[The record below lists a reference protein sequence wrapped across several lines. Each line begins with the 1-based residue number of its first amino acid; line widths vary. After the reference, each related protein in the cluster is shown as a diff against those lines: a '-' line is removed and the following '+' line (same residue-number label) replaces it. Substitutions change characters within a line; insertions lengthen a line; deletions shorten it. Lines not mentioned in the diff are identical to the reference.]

1 MAGKSDSMKK
11 AVLVGVNINNESD
24 FEESLKELKGLAKA
38 CDFKVV
44 GYLTQN
50 LKSPNKKFYIGEG
63 KIESLKI
70 FALEHEADVII
81 FNNELSPLQFK
92 NLEDELKVEVIDR
105 TLLILNIFASRA
117 KTKEAKLQVEVARLN
132 YLLPRLVVTNAS
144 YEQQGG
150 GSLHNRGS
158 GEKQIDIDKRI
169 VRTRIA
175 QLERELDIL
184 QQNRLT
190 QSKKRGKSDIPLVSI
205 VGYTNAGKSTL
216 MNAFIEEYGKDA
228 KVKQVFAKD
237 MLFATLD
244 TTTRY
249 IKFKDNKEIL
259 LSDTVGFISKL
270 PTGLIRA
277 FKSTLSEIL
286 NADLIVLVADISS
299 SEVLNHIQVTLD
311 TLADIGVSEDIPV
324 IYVFNKADKIG
335 LATLP
340 TNENKMFVSAK
351 NRLNLNLLEQ
361 EIKKALF
368 SDWIHCKMFIPYE
381 DGAMLSY
388 LNEKATI
395 FSVKHEQDGSM
406 VDVEISPIDF
416 NKYID
421 YIWVDDKN

>member
-1 MAGKSDSMKK
+1 MKK

-50 LKSPNKKFYIGEG
+50 LKAPNKKFYIGEG

-70 FALEHEADVII
+70 FASEHDADVII

-92 NLEDELKVEVIDR
+92 NLEDELKVEVVDR

-175 QLERELDIL
+175 QLEKELDNL

-190 QSKKRGKSDIPLVSI
+190 QSKKRSKTDIPLVSI

-216 MNAFIEEYGKDA
+216 MNAFIEEYSKNDI
-228 KVKQVFAKD
+228 KTKQVFAKD

-311 TLADIGVSEDIPV
+311 TLSDIGVSEEIPV

-340 TNENKMFVSAK
+340 TNENKMFISAK
-351 NRLNLNLLEQ
+351 NHLNLNLLEQ
-361 EIKKALF
+361 EIKKELF
-368 SDWIHCKMFIPYE
+368 KDWIHCKMFIPYE
-381 DGAMLSY
+381 NGSILSY
-388 LNEKATI
+388 LNEKA
-395 FSVKHEQDGSM
+395 SVLDVKYLEEGSM
-406 VDVEISPIDF
+406 VDVELSPIDF

>member
-1 MAGKSDSMKK
+1 MKK
-11 AVLVGVNINNESD
+11 AILVGVNISNEEN
-24 FEESLKELKGLAKA
+24 FEESMKELKGLAKA
-38 CDFKVV
+38 CDFKVE
-44 GYLTQN
+44 GTLTQN
-50 LKSPNKKFYIGEG
+50 LKTPNKKFYIGQG
-63 KIESLKI
+63 KIESLKM
-70 FALEHEADVII
+70 FALEHQVDVII

-92 NLEDELKVEVIDR
+92 NLEDELNIEVIDR
-105 TLLILNIFASRA
+105 TLLILNIFSSRA

-132 YLLPRLVVTNAS
+132 YLLPRLVVTNAN
-144 YEQQGG
+144 YEQQAG
-150 GSLHNRGS
+150 GSLHNKGS

-169 VRTRIA
+169 LRQKISM
-175 QLERELDIL
+175 LEHELDNLEKNKI
-184 QQNRLT
+184 T
-190 QSKKRGKSDIPLVSI
+190 QRKRREKNTIPLVSI

-216 MNAFIEEYGKDA
+216 MNAFIEEYNSVSKN
-228 KVKQVFAKD
+228 KTVFTKD

-299 SEVLNHIQVTLD
+299 PEILNHIQVTLD
-311 TLADIGVSEDIPV
+311 TLEEIGVNPEIPI
-324 IYVFNKADKIG
+324 IYVFNKADKVG

-340 TNENKMFVSAK
+340 TNDNKLFISAK
-351 NRLNLNLLEQ
+351 NRLNLNLLES

-368 SDWIHCKMFIPYE
+368 SNWKKAKMFIPYE
-381 DGAMLSY
+381 NGSVLAYLKASSTIYSINNLDDGTMLE
-388 LNEKATI
+388 LEL
-395 FSVKHEQDGSM
+395 
-406 VDVEISPIDF
+406 SPYDY

-421 YIWVDDKN
+421 YVWVDNKS

>member
-1 MAGKSDSMKK
+1 MKK
-11 AVLVGVNINNESD
+11 AIIVGVNFDNEEA
-24 FEESLKELKGLAKA
+24 FEESMKELKGLAKA

-44 GYLTQN
+44 GSLTQN

-63 KIESLKI
+63 KVESLKV
-70 FALEHEADVII
+70 FASEHQADVII

-92 NLEDELKVEVIDR
+92 NLEELLGIEVVDR

-132 YLLPRLVVTNAS
+132 YLLPRLVVTNAN
-144 YEQQGG
+144 YEQQGR
-150 GSLHNRGS
+150 GSLHNKGS

-175 QLERELDIL
+175 MLEKELDNL

-190 QSKKRGKSDIPLVSI
+190 QRKKRDKTSIPLVSI

-216 MNAFIEEYGKDA
+216 MNAFIEEYGGELLK
-228 KVKQVFAKD
+228 KSVFAKD

-244 TTTRY
+244 TTTRH

-277 FKSTLSEIL
+277 FKSTLSEIV
-286 NADLIVLVADISS
+286 NADLIILVADISS
-299 SEVLNHIQVTLD
+299 SEVLNHIEVTLK
-311 TLADIGVSEDIPV
+311 TLEEIGVSDETPI
-324 IYVFNKADKIG
+324 IYVFNKADKVG

-340 TNENKMFVSAK
+340 TNENKMFISAK
-351 NRLNLNLLEQ
+351 NRLNLNLLEA

-368 SDWIHCKMFIPYE
+368 ADWVVCKMFIPYSS
-381 DGAMLSY
+381 GSILSY
-388 LNEKATI
+388 LNDKANILHMEHQEEGTMI
-395 FSVKHEQDGSM
+395 EVELSP
-406 VDVEISPIDF
+406 VDHKKYLDF
-416 NKYID
+416 
-421 YIWVDDKN
+421 IWIEEAN

>member
-1 MAGKSDSMKK
+1 MKK
-11 AVLVGVNINNESD
+11 AILVGVNISNEEN
-24 FEESLKELKGLAKA
+24 FEESMKELKGLAKA
-38 CDFKVV
+38 CDFKVE
-44 GYLTQN
+44 GTLTQN
-50 LKSPNKKFYIGEG
+50 LKTPNKKFYIGQG
-63 KIESLKI
+63 KIESLKM
-70 FALEHEADVII
+70 FALEHQVDVII

-92 NLEDELKVEVIDR
+92 NLEDELNIVVIDR
-105 TLLILNIFASRA
+105 TLLILNIFSSRA

-132 YLLPRLVVTNAS
+132 YLLPRLVVTNAN
-144 YEQQGG
+144 YEQQAG
-150 GSLHNRGS
+150 GSLHNKGS

-169 VRTRIA
+169 LRQKISM
-175 QLERELDIL
+175 LEHELDNLEKNKI
-184 QQNRLT
+184 T
-190 QSKKRGKSDIPLVSI
+190 QRKRREKNTIPLVSI

-216 MNAFIEEYGKDA
+216 MNAFIEEYNSVSKN
-228 KVKQVFAKD
+228 KTVFTKD

-299 SEVLNHIQVTLD
+299 PEILNHIQVTLD
-311 TLADIGVSEDIPV
+311 TLEEIGVNPEIPI
-324 IYVFNKADKIG
+324 IYVFNKADKVG

-340 TNENKMFVSAK
+340 TNDNKLFISAK
-351 NRLNLNLLEQ
+351 NRLNLNLLES

-368 SDWIHCKMFIPYE
+368 SNWKKAKMFIPYE
-381 DGAMLSY
+381 NGSVLAYLKASSTIYSINNLDDGTMLE
-388 LNEKATI
+388 LEL
-395 FSVKHEQDGSM
+395 
-406 VDVEISPIDF
+406 SPYDY

-421 YIWVDDKN
+421 YVWVDNKS

>member
-1 MAGKSDSMKK
+1 MKK
-11 AVLVGVNINNESD
+11 AILVGVNISNEEN
-24 FEESLKELKGLAKA
+24 FEESMKELKGLAKA
-38 CDFKVV
+38 CDFKVE
-44 GYLTQN
+44 GTLTQN
-50 LKSPNKKFYIGEG
+50 LKTPNKKFYIGQG
-63 KIESLKI
+63 KIESLKM
-70 FALEHEADVII
+70 FALEHQVDVII

-92 NLEDELKVEVIDR
+92 NLEDELNIEVIDR
-105 TLLILNIFASRA
+105 TLLILNIFSSRA

-132 YLLPRLVVTNAS
+132 YLLPRLVVTNAN
-144 YEQQGG
+144 YEQQAG
-150 GSLHNRGS
+150 GSLHNKGS

-169 VRTRIA
+169 LRQKISM
-175 QLERELDIL
+175 LEHELDNLEKNKI
-184 QQNRLT
+184 T
-190 QSKKRGKSDIPLVSI
+190 QRKRREKNTIPLVSI

-216 MNAFIEEYGKDA
+216 MNAFIEEYNAVSKN
-228 KVKQVFAKD
+228 KTVFTKD

-299 SEVLNHIQVTLD
+299 PEILNHIQVTLD
-311 TLADIGVSEDIPV
+311 TLEEIGVNPEIPI
-324 IYVFNKADKIG
+324 IYVFNKADKVG

-340 TNENKMFVSAK
+340 TNDNKLFISAK
-351 NRLNLNLLEQ
+351 NRLNLNLLES

-368 SDWIHCKMFIPYE
+368 SNWKKAKMFIPYE
-381 DGAMLSY
+381 NGSVLAY
-388 LNEKATI
+388 LKASSTI
-395 FSVKHEQDGSM
+395 FSINNLDDGTM
-406 VDVEISPIDF
+406 LELELSPYDY

-421 YIWVDDKN
+421 YVWVDNKS

>member
-1 MAGKSDSMKK
+1 MKK
-11 AVLVGVNINNESD
+11 AVLVGVNIDNEED

-70 FALEHEADVII
+70 FASEHDADVVI

-92 NLEDELKVEVIDR
+92 NLEDELKIEVVDR

-175 QLERELDIL
+175 QLERELDNL
-184 QQNRLT
+184 QQNRIT
-190 QSKKRGKSDIPLVSI
+190 QSKKRSKTDIPLVSI

-216 MNAFIEEYGKDA
+216 MNAFIEEFGSNENKS
-228 KVKQVFAKD
+228 KQVFAKD

-249 IKFKDNKEIL
+249 IKFADNKEIL

-277 FKSTLSEIL
+277 FRSTLSEII

-299 SEVLNHIQVTLD
+299 NEVLNHIQVTLD
-311 TLADIGVSEDIPV
+311 TLADIGVSDEIPV
-324 IYVFNKADKIG
+324 LYVFNKADKIG

-368 SDWIHCKMFIPYE
+368 SDWVRCKMFIPYE
-381 DGAMLSY
+381 NGAILSY
-388 LNEKATI
+388 LNEKATVY
-395 FSVKHEQDGSM
+395 SVKYEQDGSM
-406 VDVEISPIDF
+406 VDVSVSPIDF
-416 NKYID
+416 KKYID
-421 YIWVDDKN
+421 FIWVDNKD

>member
-1 MAGKSDSMKK
+1 MSYCSLLFYYYNILFLQNEEICYNNMVSEMISMKK
-11 AVLVGVNINNESD
+11 AVLVGVNINNEED

-70 FALEHEADVII
+70 FASEHDADVVI

-92 NLEDELKVEVIDR
+92 NLEDELKIEVVDR

-175 QLERELDIL
+175 QLEKELDNL
-184 QQNRLT
+184 EQNRVT
-190 QSKKRGKSDIPLVSI
+190 QSKKRNKTDIPLVSI

-216 MNAFIEEYGKDA
+216 MNAFIEEFGNVDNKYVCSSISLFIVADA
-228 KVKQVFAKD
+228 KYFLPFLSHLSSCSA
-237 MLFATLD
+237 
-244 TTTRY
+244 
-249 IKFKDNKEIL
+249 NCL
-259 LSDTVGFISKL
+259 LTI
-270 PTGLIRA
+270 IHA
-277 FKSTLSEIL
+277 FS
-286 NADLIVLVADISS
+286 NVNIVTSS
-299 SEVLNHIQVTLD
+299 
-311 TLADIGVSEDIPV
+311 
-324 IYVFNKADKIG
+324 F
-335 LATLP
+335 
-340 TNENKMFVSAK
+340 
-351 NRLNLNLLEQ
+351 
-361 EIKKALF
+361 
-368 SDWIHCKMFIPYE
+368 
-381 DGAMLSY
+381 
-388 LNEKATI
+388 
-395 FSVKHEQDGSM
+395 
-406 VDVEISPIDF
+406 EIS
-416 NKYID
+416 YIRLSCP
-421 YIWVDDKN
+421 

>member
-1 MAGKSDSMKK
+1 MKK
-11 AVLVGVNINNESD
+11 AILVGVNINNEEN

-44 GYLTQN
+44 GTLTQN
-50 LKSPNKKFYIGEG
+50 LKSPNKKFFIGEG
-63 KIESLKI
+63 KIETLKNY
-70 FALEHEADVII
+70 AESCEANLII
-81 FNNELSPLQFK
+81 FDNELSPLQYK
-92 NLEDELKVEVIDR
+92 NLEEQLEIEVIDR
-105 TLLILNIFASRA
+105 TLLILNIFSSRA

-132 YLLPRLVVTNAS
+132 YLLPRLVVSNAN

-175 QLERELDIL
+175 QLEKELDNL

-190 QSKKRGKSDIPLVSI
+190 QSKKRSKTDIPLVSI

-216 MNAFIEEYGKDA
+216 MNAFIEEYSKNDI
-228 KVKQVFAKD
+228 KTKQVFAKD

-311 TLADIGVSEDIPV
+311 TLADIGVSEEIPV

-340 TNENKMFVSAK
+340 TNENKMFISAK
-351 NRLNLNLLEQ
+351 NHLNLNLLEQ
-361 EIKKALF
+361 EIKKELF
-368 SDWIHCKMFIPYE
+368 NDWIHCKMFIPYE
-381 DGAMLSY
+381 NGSILSY
-388 LNEKATI
+388 LIEKA
-395 FSVKHEQDGSM
+395 SVYDVKHTEEGSM
-406 VDVEISPIDF
+406 VDVELSPIDF

-421 YIWVDDKN
+421 YIWVDNKN